1 MPLSLISIPTDTHA
15 LDGLY
20 YEPDTPARGAAML
33 LHGNCMNFYTGAPR
47 FLPPHLNALG
57 LAALAFNRRGH
68 DMVATLNSRAVS
80 GGSF

>member
-47 FLPPHLNALG
+47 FLPPHLDAVG
-57 LAALAFNRRGH
+57 PRG
-68 DMVATLNSRAVS
+68 ARFQPARP
-80 GGSF
+80 